1 MVKRKSKGQK
11 PAPSKLQKA
20 DFTLVKENG
29 ALEEYY
35 QQQFHLAP
43 DDHKAMFQTL
53 KDQLPVTFRI
63 NATLRLHQS
72 LISKLQSP
80 EFIQGLSES
89 VQLTEVPWCPGHL
102 IWELSSSK
110 SDLKRCPAAKLLHEF
125 IQKCTDCWLIS
136 RQELVSMLPP
146 LLLDVSPGQFV
157 LDMCAA
163 PGSKTAQMV
172 EMLAGSG
179 LIIANDVDI
188 NRAFMMVHQLHRAN
202 TANLLVTNHPAQQ
215 FPGVLKYQRVLCD
228 VPCSGDGTIRKAPTK
243 WKTWNIKDAVGLHP
257 LQVQIATRGFSLL
270 EEGGLMLYSTCSLNP
285 IEDEAVVNT
294 LLTTLGSTASLEDL
308 PAIINQKY
316 PGLRYRPGLTH
327 WKLLGNAH
335 IPSPTPFVEYTNVS
349 DFPQGSKFRPSM
361 LCEAPNPALQKCV
374 RIFPQDQ
381 NSGGFFLALFRKSG
395 EVPKETEETEEKLQ
409 GKIPVP
415 RRKVHKGMTEYLEV
429 EEGSDEYQSISDYYG
444 FSEDFP
450 QGSLFT
456 PSAVHKKNIYLI
468 SSTARKVLDLD
479 ERKALRVVNMGVKA
493 FSVNKERASTQ
504 DCKYRICQDAAP
516 FLLQYLT
523 KRTYVSSSA
532 SDFATLLTHK
542 QVSLSDLTDE
552 GLKSALS
559 SANGYFVLHFQA
571 VQIDEIIVVLKHM
584 DDRIILMIPDE
595 LVRGLKL
602 LYDLE

>member
-1 MVKRKSKGQK
+1 M
-11 PAPSKLQKA
+11 
-20 DFTLVKENG
+20 
-29 ALEEYY
+29 
-35 QQQFHLAP
+35 
-43 DDHKAMFQTL
+43 
-53 KDQLPVTFRI
+53 
-63 NATLRLHQS
+63 
-72 LISKLQSP
+72 
-80 EFIQGLSES
+80 
-89 VQLTEVPWCPGHL
+89 
-102 IWELSSSK
+102 
-110 SDLKRCPAAKLLHEF
+110 
-125 IQKCTDCWLIS
+125 
-136 RQELVSMLPP
+136 
-146 LLLDVSPGQFV
+146 
-157 LDMCAA
+157 
-163 PGSKTAQMV
+163 
-172 EMLAGSG
+172 
-179 LIIANDVDI
+179 
-188 NRAFMMVHQLHRAN
+188 
-202 TANLLVTNHPAQQ
+202 
-215 FPGVLKYQRVLCD
+215 
-228 VPCSGDGTIRKAPTK
+228 
-243 WKTWNIKDAVGLHP
+243 
-257 LQVQIATRGFSLL
+257 QIATRGFSLL

-335 IPSPTPFVEYTNVS
+335 IPSPTPCVEYTNVS

-374 RIFPQDQ
+374 RI
-381 NSGGFFLALFRKSG
+381 
-395 EVPKETEETEEKLQ
+395 
-409 GKIPVP
+409 
-415 RRKVHKGMTEYLEV
+415 
-429 EEGSDEYQSISDYYG
+429 
-444 FSEDFP
+444 FP